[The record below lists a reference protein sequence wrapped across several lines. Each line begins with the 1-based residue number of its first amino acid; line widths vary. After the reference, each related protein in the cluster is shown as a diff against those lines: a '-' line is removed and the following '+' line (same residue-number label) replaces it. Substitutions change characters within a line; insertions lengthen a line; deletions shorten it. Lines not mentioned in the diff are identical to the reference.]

1 MALLPSQH
9 RGGNLGKAIPR
20 HDAGYYDV
28 DKSPLG
34 SVQELSQ
41 HLDAC
46 SWAFSV
52 CNSSTPMPRNCSSTN
67 TAQGAHLNLPNLH
80 PTSSSKELEELR
92 PQMLRTLL
100 CSRLSVL
107 EGLKTDPPGA
117 IGIARA
123 LYRLVHDTAHIPI
136 LPGCNYLHTI
146 FVSPNIPRQVN
157 KFAHDMLF
165 MRSDPSQF
173 RKAT

>member
-100 CSRLSVL
+100 CSEGSASLKASRLTHLVVL
-107 EGLKTDPPGA
+107 ELPEHYTVWSTIQHTSLSSLAA
-117 IGIARA
+117 IISKLA
-123 LYRLVHDTAHIPI
+123 LPI
-136 LPGCNYLHTI
+136 SLDKSISSLMTCFSCALT
-146 FVSPNIPRQVN
+146 
-157 KFAHDMLF
+157 
-165 MRSDPSQF
+165 
-173 RKAT
+173 